1 MDGTLESFFASATQ
15 IGLGLAGLL
24 AMLTL
29 LAWIRNWP
37 LKFSLVGYTAFA
49 LVLTA
54 GCFALSLGPI
64 FRSRIPGAAPYT
76 TVYDQGAD
84 RAVIAVSPD
93 IIPEQLIL
101 TLKQAASD
109 LGSPGRFSTGSP
121 VFTLQARTV
130 IHPEPGVSE
139 PLLLGTLQQPLGK
152 RLRTEQLQQ
161 IRLEEEAFARLQR
174 MNHGQSLVTPS
185 IPATQT
191 ESLAGSEGT
200 ATGIPLAQS

>member
-1 MDGTLESFFASATQ
+1 MDATLESFFASATQ

-24 AMLTL
+24 AVLTL

-37 LKFSLVGYTAFA
+37 LKFALVGYTAFA

-93 IIPEQLIL
+93 ITPEQLIL

-121 VFTLQARTV
+121 VFTLRARTV

-152 RLRTEQLQQ
+152 RLRTPEEQQQQQ
-161 IRLEEEAFARLQR
+161 IHLEEEAFARLLKLAQ
-174 MNHGQSLVTPS
+174 GQASAALS
-185 IPATQT
+185 A
-191 ESLAGSEGT
+191 EGAEEPT
-200 ATGIPLAQS
+200 TGIPLAQS

>member
-1 MDGTLESFFASATQ
+1 MDATLESFFASATQ

-24 AMLTL
+24 AVLTL

-37 LKFSLVGYTAFA
+37 LKFALVGYTAFA

-93 IIPEQLIL
+93 ITPEQLIL

-121 VFTLQARTV
+121 VFTLRARTV

-152 RLRTEQLQQ
+152 RLRTPEEQQRQQ
-161 IRLEEEAFARLQR
+161 IHLEEEAFARLRKLAQ
-174 MNHGQSLVTPS
+174 GQASAALS
-185 IPATQT
+185 A
-191 ESLAGSEGT
+191 EGAEEPT
-200 ATGIPLAQS
+200 TGIPLAQS